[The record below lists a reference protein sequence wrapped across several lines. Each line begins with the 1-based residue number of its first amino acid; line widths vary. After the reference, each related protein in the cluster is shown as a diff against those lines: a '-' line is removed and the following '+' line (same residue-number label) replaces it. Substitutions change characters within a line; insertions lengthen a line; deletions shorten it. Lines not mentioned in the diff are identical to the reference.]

1 MNREGHNDRVN
12 GVNDRAKDRG
22 PIKELRTP
30 KQPKK
35 PPEGTPGA
43 GERKDK

>member
-1 MNREGHNDRVN
+1 MTPGQPRP
-12 GVNDRAKDRG
+12 KRG

-43 GERKDK
+43 GEKKK